1 MTADV
6 PEERFLTPEEV
17 ADMLRVSPRT
27 VNRWLNQGKLPGV
40 KIGSRWRIE
49 REDFERF
56 IQESKGSPES
66 S

>member
-1 MTADV
+1 MTADM